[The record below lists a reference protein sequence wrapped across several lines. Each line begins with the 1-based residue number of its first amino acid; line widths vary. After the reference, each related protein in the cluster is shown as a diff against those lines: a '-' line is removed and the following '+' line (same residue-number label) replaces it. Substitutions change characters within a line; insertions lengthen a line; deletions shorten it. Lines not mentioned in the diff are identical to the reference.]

1 MAFAPEDDLLVYP
14 ISGFCR
20 RSALNGLLF
29 LDQEQEGVLMVC
41 AVARPS
47 DLAGTSVRRSSV
59 CPRAP

>member
-14 ISGFCR
+14 ISGFCDT
-20 RSALNGLLF
+20 ALNGLLF